1 MQRVF
6 ERKVDIYTESVRFG
20 RWGFLRD
27 VGTAAVRLLVPK
39 NVMSMKLLWYC
50 SILFSPVPKTA
61 VRVARRQS
69 SCGPT
74 DSAA

>member
-27 VGTAAVRLLVPK
+27 VGTAAVTSPGSKKRHEHETPLV
-39 NVMSMKLLWYC
+39 LRYF
-50 SILFSPVPKTA
+50 IFT
-61 VRVARRQS
+61 
-69 SCGPT
+69 GP
-74 DSAA
+74 